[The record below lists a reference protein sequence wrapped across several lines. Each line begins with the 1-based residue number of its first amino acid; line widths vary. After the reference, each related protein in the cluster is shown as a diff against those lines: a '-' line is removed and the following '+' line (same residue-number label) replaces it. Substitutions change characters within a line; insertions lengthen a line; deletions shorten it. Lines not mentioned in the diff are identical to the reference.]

1 MDTMVLISA
10 YLLLNIVLATIIA
23 GNWFAGNRQEQ
34 ACNKIRDVF
43 VMKVVAFNGSPRKN
57 GNTAQSLEFVLAELR
72 KEGIETELV
81 QLGGRKV
88 FGCLACGKCWEMQN
102 NRCIRQDDEI
112 NGFIQ
117 KMQEADGILIGSPTY
132 FSNVS
137 TEVKALIDRCGFVAK
152 ANGGDM
158 LRGKVGA
165 AVVAVRR
172 AGATFTYSAINFF
185 FGIAEMTIVGSS
197 YWNMTLALEEGDV
210 QKDEEGIQTFQTLG
224 KNMAKLLK
232 QANQ

>member
-1 MDTMVLISA
+1 
-10 YLLLNIVLATIIA
+10 
-23 GNWFAGNRQEQ
+23 
-34 ACNKIRDVF
+34 
-43 VMKVVAFNGSPRKN
+43 MKVVAFNGSPRIN
-57 GNTAQSLEFVLAELR
+57 GNTAQSIQIVFAELE

-88 FGCLACGKCWEMQN
+88 YGCLACGKCWETKD
-102 NRCIRQDDEI
+102 NRCIRQDDEM

-117 KMQEADGILIGSPTY
+117 KMREADGIIIGSPTY

-152 ANGGDM
+152 ANDGEM

-165 AVVAVRR
+165 AVVSVRR
-172 AGATFTYSAINFF
+172 AGSTFVYSAINFF
-185 FGIAEMTIVGSS
+185 FGIAEMIVPGSS
-197 YWNMTLALEEGDV
+197 YWNMTLSLEPGDV

-224 KNMAKLLK
+224 RNMAKLLK
-232 QANQ
+232 QRNGQSCKP

>member
-1 MDTMVLISA
+1 MPEIKKASLSIKIKDVL
-10 YLLLNIVLATIIA
+10 
-23 GNWFAGNRQEQ
+23 
-34 ACNKIRDVF
+34 

-57 GNTAQSLEFVLAELR
+57 GNTAQSLEIVLAELR
-72 KEGIETELV
+72 KEGIETEII

-88 FGCLACGKCWEMQN
+88 FGCLACGKCWEMKN

-112 NGFIQ
+112 NSFIQ

-185 FGIAEMTIVGSS
+185 FGIAEMTIPGSS
-197 YWNMTLALEEGDV
+197 YWNMTLALDEGDV

-224 KNMAKLLK
+224 KNMAQLLK
-232 QANQ
+232 QKN